1 MNRFPVITTIPQFC
15 RACGW
20 PPDALDGVK
29 YTEVLALLDC
39 YDLTLD
45 FVLKAR
51 KTEGRTC
58 GDSPCG
64 MCAACDA
71 RFQEGFGY

>member
-51 KTEGRTC
+51 KAAEEEGC
-58 GDSPCG
+58 GDCG
-64 MCAACDA
+64 RCSACDA

>member
-1 MNRFPVITTIPQFC
+1 MKRFPVITTIPQFC

-20 PPDALDGVK
+20 PPDALDGMR
-29 YTEVLALLDC
+29 YTKVLALLEC

-45 FVLKAR
+45 FVFKAR
-51 KTEGRTC
+51 PSREPLFKC

-64 MCAACDA
+64 MCASC
-71 RFQEGFGY
+71 FSEGTGY